1 MSKVI
6 VAIVVLSI
14 ILTAGIV
21 ECVMVEKVFSELDEK
36 LQEIKVLLTDEN
48 IPTALLKTNDTIA
61 WWERKREKLEL
72 FSFSPDLRLMS
83 VTLGETKGSLES
95 DDIKNAMSKIE
106 SIFSISHNLRDN
118 LNFNLQDII

>member
-6 VAIVVLSI
+6 VAIVILAV
-14 ILTAGIV
+14 ILTAGII
-21 ECVMVEKVFSELDEK
+21 ECVLVEQTFGELNEK
-36 LQEIKVLLTDEN
+36 LAEIKVLLTDEN
-48 IPTALLKTNDTIA
+48 VPAALVKTNETID
-61 WWERKREKLEL
+61 WWESKRHKLEL

-83 VTLGETKGSLES
+83 VTLGETKGSLET

-106 SIFSISHNLRDN
+106 SIFAISNNLKEN